1 MIRLKLRPP
10 LTRIIGVKEI
20 SVKLREATLREVLEA
35 AGAEYPKF
43 KKAIYEDDGGF
54 SPSYKLIVNR
64 ESINL
69 GDDLDTMVTEDDDI
83 FILMPIA
90 GG

>member
-1 MIRLKLRPP
+1 MIKLKLRPP

-20 SVKLREATLREVLEA
+20 SVNLKEATLREVLDA

-43 KKAIYEDDGGF
+43 KNAIYEDDGGF
-54 SPSYKLIVNR
+54 SPSYKFIVNR

-69 GDDLDTMVTEDDDI
+69 SDDLDTMVTEDDDI